1 MFSVQYLVLKQAVHI
16 EATGLEGESFGR
28 IPYEHEAI
36 FCWFLFEWES
46 YVLCSF
52 HAFEVCILLRFQTN
66 GSTHRGEIRQSGG
79 GVGRNI
85 ADALGKLGAHPFL
98 ISAIGNDQTGNYL
111 LKNTLKHVVSI
122 INELLQVIP
131 VTGKQLMHTGI
142 VKSDICRCIVYFYL
156 EDKPK
161 RENTNKY
168 DLRKKIRQV
177 QHLYD
182 TYSQYFFITEYLWA
196 TPNWADC

>member
-1 MFSVQYLVLKQAVHI
+1 
-16 EATGLEGESFGR
+16 
-28 IPYEHEAI
+28 
-36 FCWFLFEWES
+36 
-46 YVLCSF
+46 
-52 HAFEVCILLRFQTN
+52 
-66 GSTHRGEIRQSGG
+66 
-79 GVGRNI
+79 VGRNI

-182 TYSQYFFITEYLWA
+182 TYSQYFFITEYL
-196 TPNWADC
+196 